1 MKVYVDVLRDPK
13 KQKSSETMKGSI
25 PRQVSKKQIHF
36 FKICWPNCKVCENGT
51 WTLNLV
57 KGLLADS
64 DTLSKI
70 AKKVW
75 VIWKNCKYV
84 FCSFWCDLFEKNILV
99 NICWLRCWLNW
110 VEFQKSAKFPA
121 KNTKYVNGRG
131 GFLLWGIWPQYLGKR
146 HFKAS
151 FRRSQTHMVLMW
163 VHTSESKVKKSW
175 KMWFWA
181 YFGTSLL
188 T

>member
-1 MKVYVDVLRDPK
+1 MQRAKNVSSTGE
-13 KQKSSETMKGSI
+13 KSQASGFI
-25 PRQVSKKQIHF
+25 PI
-36 FKICWPNCKVCENGT
+36 

-99 NICWLRCWLNW
+99 NICWPRCWLNW
-110 VEFQKSAKFPA
+110 VELQKSAKFPA

-131 GFLLWGIWPQYLGKR
+131 VFLLWGIWPQYLEKR

-151 FRRSQTHMVLMW
+151 FRRSQTHMVPMW
-163 VHTSESKVKKSW
+163 VHTSESKVKNRGKCD
-175 KMWFWA
+175 
-181 YFGTSLL
+181 FGLILVPFTWYSGFLHIL
-188 T
+188 RGY